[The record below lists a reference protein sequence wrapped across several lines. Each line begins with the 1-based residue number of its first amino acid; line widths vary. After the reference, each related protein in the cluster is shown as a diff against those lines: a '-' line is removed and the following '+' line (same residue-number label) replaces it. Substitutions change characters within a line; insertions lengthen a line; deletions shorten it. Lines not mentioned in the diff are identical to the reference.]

1 VFPESPARPAHEENK
16 ETLALA
22 FCTHGDDS
30 LLAIQAPFS
39 PKGSLPEKTSL
50 RTSFGNV
57 DEKMTDLKHDPVLV
71 WGIEVSLAGAP
82 QTWHYGFYQHSV
94 SLEVTC
100 CLQISLSCEYPRF
113 AVEIDS
119 ILSHYYWTLTQLG
132 MVATH
137 DEVTKLLRFRQIIT
151 RLGDFD
157 GLSKSQKSC
166 L

>member
-1 VFPESPARPAHEENK
+1 
-16 ETLALA
+16 
-22 FCTHGDDS
+22 
-30 LLAIQAPFS
+30 
-39 PKGSLPEKTSL
+39 
-50 RTSFGNV
+50 
-57 DEKMTDLKHDPVLV
+57 MTDLKHDPGLV
-71 WGIEVSLAGAP
+71 WGIEASLAGAP

-94 SLEVTC
+94 SLEETC

-137 DEVTKLLRFRQIIT
+137 DGVTKLLRFRQIIT

-157 GLSKSQKSC
+157 GLSKSQEELLVADQRLVRSISRILGNKGNIVKKAHENTCSSGC
-166 L
+166 SIAQNPANRA